1 MTCPPHVLR
10 WIDGLYYWVLL
21 SADGMTCL
29 LQSSV
34 GFTTEEDAEAHFN
47 WWYAT

>member
-1 MTCPPHVLR
+1 MASHPHVLR
-10 WIDGLYYWVLL
+10 WIDALCFWVLL
-21 SADGMTCL
+21 SSDGLTCL

-34 GFTTEEDAEAHFN
+34 GFTTAEEAEAHFH